1 MALTKKVWGRWPLL
15 LGVAATLFVAGTGIG
30 QLAGG
35 NQTLYSAR
43 NRQDLAALREAAGS
57 AEARART
64 SSAIQDLYAA
74 ALARSLEAEV
84 ALELGKKPEAAS
96 AAQAGIQTA
105 RALVD
110 KSPSVAEHHRLL
122 GTLCGQII
130 PANVLMGLQYGRCAR
145 EEMDAALR
153 LDPRSAM
160 AYLGRGV
167 GNYYL
172 PESFG
177 GGIDKAIQDFRQAT
191 TLKPDLPD
199 AWLWLGIAL
208 RKKGDSA
215 GAKGALQK
223 AKAMAPD
230 RAWIEQQLQKTP

>member
-1 MALTKKVWGRWPLL
+1 MAVTKIVWGKWPLL
-15 LGVAATLFVAGTGIG
+15 IGVAATLFVAGTGIG
-30 QLAGG
+30 QIAGG
-35 NQTLYSAR
+35 NQALHSAR
-43 NRQDLAALREAAGS
+43 NRQDLAALRKAAGN
-57 AEARART
+57 AEARAKT
-64 SSAIQDLYAA
+64 SSAIQNLYMA

-96 AAQAGIQTA
+96 AAQAGIQAA
-105 RALVD
+105 RVLVE

-130 PANVLMGLQYGRCAR
+130 PANLLMALQYGRCAK
-145 EEMDAALR
+145 EEIDAALR

-177 GGIDKAIQDFRQAT
+177 GGIERAIQDLRQAT
-191 TLKPDLPD
+191 TLKPDLAD

-208 RKKGDSA
+208 RKKGDRA
-215 GAKGALQK
+215 GAKSALQK
-223 AKAMAPD
+223 ARSLAPD
-230 RAWIEQQLQKTP
+230 RPWVEQQLRKTV